1 MPFSERLK
9 VYEAS
14 DFEKIGEH
22 GLVGCGSCGEVWKWN
37 HKELKEVAIK
47 QFSTTGSITQVQK
60 KKEK

>member
-1 MPFSERLK
+1 MSFSQRLK

-14 DFEKIGEH
+14 GFEQIGEH
-22 GLVGCGSCGEVWKWN
+22 GLGCGSCGEVWKWC

-47 QFSTTGSITQVQK
+47 QFSITGSFKQVQK